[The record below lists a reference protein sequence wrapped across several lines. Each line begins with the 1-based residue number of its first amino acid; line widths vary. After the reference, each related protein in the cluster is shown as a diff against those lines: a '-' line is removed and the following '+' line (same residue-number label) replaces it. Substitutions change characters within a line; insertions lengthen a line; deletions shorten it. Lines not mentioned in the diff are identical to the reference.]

1 MFFVRTRALFFKGLS
16 SSSFFFIPTFHETTK
31 ERKDRIRERYL
42 YTARVERDDDDDDNI
57 VIIIIIQNVTMN
69 K

>member
-16 SSSFFFIPTFHETTK
+16 SSSFFFFLFRPFAK
-31 ERKDRIRERYL
+31 ERKDRVRERYL
-42 YTARVERDDDDDDNI
+42 YTARVERDDDDDNI
-57 VIIIIIQNVTMN
+57 VVIIIIIQNVTMN